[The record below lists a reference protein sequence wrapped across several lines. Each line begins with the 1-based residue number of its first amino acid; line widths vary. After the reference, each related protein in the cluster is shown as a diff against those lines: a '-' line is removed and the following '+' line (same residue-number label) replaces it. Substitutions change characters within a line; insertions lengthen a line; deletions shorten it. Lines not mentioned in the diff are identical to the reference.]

1 MLQKRV
7 FTSAKWIIGCR
18 IAQAVLQLVLGML
31 SARFLGPSNYGLL
44 GYAGSVATFVL
55 PFVLMGM
62 QSILVRE
69 FISNPEKE
77 GQILGTSLAM
87 SMVSSLGCMVAVTGF
102 AMAAN
107 RGQWETILVCAL
119 YSTSLFFQS
128 FELIQCWFYAKIQSK
143 PASLAS
149 LAAYILAS
157 AYKLYLLTSSKSI
170 YWFALSHTVEYGL
183 TVVILLIVY
192 RKTGTQ
198 RISISLPLVK
208 ELFSKSKFYI
218 LASVMVTIFQNT
230 DHIMLKF
237 MLGNEANG
245 FYTAAVTCTGLS
257 GFVYAAIID
266 SARPAVLESQ
276 KQSEE
281 AFEKSLISLYAVILF
296 LSLAQSIAFTC
307 LAKPIILIL
316 YGEAYLPAVTVLRIE
331 TWILAASHIGTVRN
345 IWILGKEKHHILW
358 VINLCGVVSNVL
370 LNGLMIPLWGA
381 AGAAAAS
388 VLTQFTMNFL
398 VGFLIKPIRR
408 NNALILQSL
417 HPRHLTELVR
427 HRQTSE

>member
-18 IAQAVLQLVLGML
+18 IVQAVLQLVLGML

-44 GYAGSVATFVL
+44 GYAGSVAAFVL

-128 FELIQCWFYAKIQSK
+128 FELIQCWFYAKLQSK

-157 AYKLYLLTSSKSI
+157 AYKLYLLASSKSI

-192 RKTGTQ
+192 RKNGNQ

-331 TWILAASHIGTVRN
+331 TWILAASNIGTVRN

-417 HPRHLTELVR
+417 HPRHLAELVR